1 MRRAL
6 ALAAVIVLLI
16 IAELAHASGYVVILK
31 NGHKIRCKEAMV
43 VEGDVAIITLSTGTV
58 SSFPIAQIDLIET
71 ERYNQQGLGDAV
83 EIEELAVY
91 GDAIPTPTPR
101 ASLGTFVTL
110 DSMDRN
116 PELKTTMAPTPT
128 PTPGIRIQTF
138 PYHDER
144 VTRAFEKI
152 FDDEKLYL
160 YHTSGGTEQ
169 GYFFVQAVTD
179 SESQVFHALQTV
191 CQAFYLIRQ
200 ADPEIAP
207 KVVELQMVQT
217 SRKAAGT
224 FRITPE
230 DAKALLDGSISVQ
243 NFYIRNV
250 IF

>member
-6 ALAAVIVLLI
+6 ALAAVIIFLI
-16 IAELAHASGYVVILK
+16 VAQLAGAAGYVVILK
-31 NGHKIRCKEAMV
+31 NGHKIRCREPMQV
-43 VEGDVAIITLSTGTV
+43 DGDIAIITLSTGTV
-58 SSFPIAQIDLIET
+58 SSYPLTQIDLIET

-83 EIEELAVY
+83 EIEELAVH
-91 GDAIPTPTPR
+91 GHIGPTPTPR
-101 ASLGTFVTL
+101 KSLGSFVTL
-110 DSMDRN
+110 DSMERN

-128 PTPGIRIQTF
+128 PTPGIRLQTY

-144 VTRAFEKI
+144 VTRAFEKV
-152 FDDEKLYL
+152 FADEKLYL
-160 YHTSGGTEQ
+160 YHTSGGTQQ
-169 GYFFVQAVTD
+169 GYFFIQAVTD
-179 SESQVFHALQTV
+179 SEDQVFHALETV

-200 ADPEIAP
+200 ADPDIAP
-207 KVVELQMVQT
+207 EIVELQMVQT

-230 DAKALLDGSISVQ
+230 DAEALLNGTISVQ

>member
-6 ALAAVIVLLI
+6 ALAAVIMFLI
-16 IAELAHASGYVVILK
+16 VAQLASAAGYVVILK
-31 NGHKIRCKEAMV
+31 NGHKIRCREPMQV
-43 VEGDVAIITLSTGTV
+43 DGDIAIITLSTGTV
-58 SSFPIAQIDLIET
+58 SSYPLTQIDLIET

-91 GDAIPTPTPR
+91 GHIRPTPTPR
-101 ASLGTFVTL
+101 QSLGSFVTL
-110 DSMDRN
+110 DSMERN

-128 PTPGIRIQTF
+128 PTPGIRLQTY

-144 VTRAFEKI
+144 VTRAFEKV
-152 FDDEKLYL
+152 FADEKLYL
-160 YHTSGGTEQ
+160 YHTSGGTQQ
-169 GYFFVQAVTD
+169 GYFFIQAVTD
-179 SESQVFHALQTV
+179 SEDQVFHALETV

-200 ADPEIAP
+200 ADPDIAP
-207 KVVELQMVQT
+207 EIVELQMVQT

-224 FRITPE
+224 FRIKPG
-230 DAKALLDGSISVQ
+230 DAESLLNGSISVQ

>member
-1 MRRAL
+1 MRRTL
-6 ALAAVIVLLI
+6 ALVAVIVLLI
-16 IAELAHASGYVVILK
+16 IPTLADASGYVVILK
-31 NGHKIRCKEAMV
+31 NGHKIRCKEPMDID
-43 VEGDVAIITLSTGTV
+43 GDIAIITLVTGTV
-58 SSFPIAQIDLIET
+58 ASYPISQIDLIET

-91 GDAIPTPTPR
+91 GDAVPTPTPR
-101 ASLGTFVTL
+101 ASLGNFVTL

-116 PELKTTMAPTPT
+116 PELKTTLAPTPT
-128 PTPGIRIQTF
+128 PTPGIRIQTY

-144 VTRAFEKI
+144 VTRAFEKV
-152 FDDEKLYL
+152 FADEKLYL
-160 YHTSGGTEQ
+160 YHTSGGTEP
-169 GYFFVQAVTD
+169 GFFFVQAVTD
-179 SESQVFHALQTV
+179 SEAEVFHALETV

-207 KVVELQMVQT
+207 TMVELQMVQT

-230 DAKALLDGSISVQ
+230 DAKTLLDGSVSVQ

>member
-6 ALAAVIVLLI
+6 ALAAVIIFLI
-16 IAELAHASGYVVILK
+16 VAQLAGSVGYVVILK
-31 NGHKIRCKEAMV
+31 NGHKIRCREPMQV
-43 VEGDVAIITLSTGTV
+43 DGDIAIITLSTGTV
-58 SSFPIAQIDLIET
+58 SSYPLTQIDLIET

-91 GDAIPTPTPR
+91 GHIRPTPTPR
-101 ASLGTFVTL
+101 QALGSFVTL
-110 DSMDRN
+110 DSMERN

-128 PTPGIRIQTF
+128 PTPGIRLQTY

-144 VTRAFEKI
+144 VTRAFEKV
-152 FDDEKLYL
+152 FADEKLYL
-160 YHTSGGTEQ
+160 YHTSGGTQQ
-169 GYFFVQAVTD
+169 GYFFIQAVTD
-179 SESQVFHALQTV
+179 SEDQVFHALETV

-207 KVVELQMVQT
+207 EVVELQMVQT
-217 SRKAAGT
+217 SRKPAGT

-230 DAKALLDGSISVQ
+230 DAMSLLNGETSVQ
-243 NFYIRNV
+243 SFYIKNV

>member
-1 MRRAL
+1 MRRVL
-6 ALAAVIVLLI
+6 ALAAVIVVLI
-16 IAELAHASGYVVILK
+16 IAQLASAAGYVVVLK
-31 NGHKIRCKEAMV
+31 NGHKIRCKEPML
-43 VEGDVAIITLSTGTV
+43 VEGDIAIITLSTGTV
-58 SSFPIAQIDLIET
+58 SSYPLTQIDLIET

-83 EIEELAVY
+83 EIEELAIY
-91 GDAIPTPTPR
+91 GDTRPTPTPR
-101 ASLGTFVTL
+101 GPLGTFVTL

-128 PTPGIRIQTF
+128 PTPGIRLQTY

-144 VTRAFEKI
+144 VTRAFEKV
-152 FDDEKLYL
+152 FADEKLYL
-160 YHTSGGTEQ
+160 FHTSGGTQQ

-179 SESQVFHALQTV
+179 SEDQVFHALETV

-207 KVVELQMVQT
+207 TVVELQMVQT

-230 DAKALLDGSISVQ
+230 DAETLLNGSISVQ